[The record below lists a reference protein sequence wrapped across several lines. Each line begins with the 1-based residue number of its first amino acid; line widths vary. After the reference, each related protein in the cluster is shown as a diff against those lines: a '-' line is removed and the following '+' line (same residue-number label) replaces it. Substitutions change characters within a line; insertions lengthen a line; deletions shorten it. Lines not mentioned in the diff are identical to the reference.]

1 MSIFPCLML
10 ARRVLLLARSFYDGA
25 GLGVRV
31 TDPGRLNAAILDV
44 LARPA
49 VADPAVHDHALG
61 YAIDA
66 ELETSFPMTVA
77 GTALALDRLASMS
90 CPTFRQHRLLERM
103 DVANEAPES
112 QSSLLPG
119 EAARS
124 HGDNLIARS

>member
-66 ELETSFPMTVA
+66 ELETNFPIGSESA
-77 GTALALDRLASMS
+77 TAALDRLASTL
-90 CPTFRQHRLLERM
+90 CPALPQR
-103 DVANEAPES
+103 
-112 QSSLLPG
+112 SSLRKTEGASETRESEKHGAPG
-119 EAARS
+119 SIQVVDAT
-124 HGDNLIARS
+124 